1 MYTWENIIGKRELEW
16 SFGKNKSQKTNLM
29 EVSNTCI
36 HGTADGMCG
45 NLRHNKIQWFEL
57 FKSDDRCSCAK
68 QRWVALPKPIVMKI
82 KIG

>member
-45 NLRHNKIQWFEL
+45 NLRHNKIQWFE
-57 FKSDDRCSCAK
+57 
-68 QRWVALPKPIVMKI
+68 
-82 KIG
+82 